1 MLRFFYIY
9 YILQG
14 SDRMRELDSE
24 SLMKKNR
31 EREREREHSII
42 IGRLEGGRE

>member
-1 MLRFFYIY
+1 
-9 YILQG
+9 
-14 SDRMRELDSE
+14 MRELDSE

-31 EREREREHSII
+31 EREREREREHSII